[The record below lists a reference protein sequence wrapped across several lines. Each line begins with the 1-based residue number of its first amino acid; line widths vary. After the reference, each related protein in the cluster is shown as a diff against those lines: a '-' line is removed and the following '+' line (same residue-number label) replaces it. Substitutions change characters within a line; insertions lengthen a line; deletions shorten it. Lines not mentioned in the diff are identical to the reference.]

1 MRKPIIFILF
11 ILQIVTS
18 ATIAQDVVFSA
29 SARDVV
35 RTGER
40 FQIIYTLNA
49 NGKEFRT
56 PDMKDFM
63 VISGPHTSQSSSIQ
77 IINGKVSRSV
87 ENSYTLYVVGNK
99 DGIFTI
105 PPATIKVDDKTYK
118 SNAVKIQVVK
128 SNNQAQQ
135 QGSSG
140 GSNARSGSSTPSS
153 NSSTDIKDDV
163 FIRVLVDKRNP
174 GQGEQILATYK
185 LYFRINISSPQFNKE
200 PSFPG
205 FWVNNLLKNSTSY
218 KQYEETYKGKRYN
231 VAEIKKYALF
241 PQRSGKLV
249 IEPAEAMCQAQL
261 KTKTQRRSND
271 PFFDNFFNDPFY
283 NRYKTVDLNLT
294 TKPITI
300 NVKPLPSQNMP
311 ADFNGAVGE
320 FDFSS
325 SIDKSECKANDAI
338 TLKFTVSGK
347 GNVELVDKLEVSF
360 PPDFEVYD
368 PKISKKI
375 TTTQYSVSGR
385 KTFEYLIIPR
395 NPGSFN
401 IPPVKFSYYS
411 LKKKKYITL
420 QSPEYNIIVAKGD
433 GSSSGVSYSD
443 INQKDINYIGTDI
456 RHIKITDS
464 NLKPI
469 GLFFFNSLSFYIW
482 LFAPVVLFI
491 LFVVFWKKE
500 FEKRSNAA
508 LMRNRKA
515 TKVAHSKLKKAHSFM
530 KERKKD
536 EFFIEISQALWGY
549 LSDKFSIPLSNLS
562 IDTVHDIMINKDVK
576 EDSVKTF
583 IDTLNNCEFARFAP
597 GGSADTMENIYN
609 EAVNAISLLESELK

>member
-1 MRKPIIFILF
+1 MRKSVIFILF
-11 ILQIVTS
+11 ILQIVAS
-18 ATIAQDVVFSA
+18 AANAQNVVFSA

-40 FQIIYTLNA
+40 FQITYTLNA
-49 NGKEFRT
+49 DGKEFRT

-87 ENSYTLYVVGNK
+87 ENTFTLYVVGNK
-99 DGIFTI
+99 EGIFTI
-105 PPATIKVDDKTYK
+105 PPATIKVDGKEYK
-118 SNAVKIQVVK
+118 SNELKIQVVK

-135 QGSSG
+135 QGNRG
-140 GSNARSGSSTPSS
+140 NSNVNRGSSSS
-153 NSSTDIKDDV
+153 NTSTDIKDDV
-163 FIRVLVDKRNP
+163 FIRVVVDKRNP
-174 GQGEQILATYK
+174 MLGEQVLVTYK
-185 LYFRINISSPQFNKE
+185 LYYRVNISSPQFNKE
-200 PSFPG
+200 PAFPG
-205 FWVNNLLKNSTSY
+205 FWVNNLLKDIKSY

-241 PQRSGKLV
+241 PQRSGKLT
-249 IEPAEAMCQAQL
+249 IESAEAICQAQL
-261 KTKTQRRSND
+261 KTKAQRRTND
-271 PFFDNFFNDPFY
+271 PFFDSFFNDPFF

-294 TKPITI
+294 TNPLTI

-311 ADFNGAVGE
+311 AEFSGAVGE

-325 SIDKSECKANDAI
+325 SIDKNECKTNDAI

-347 GNVELVDKLEVSF
+347 GNVELIDKLNVKF

-395 NPGSFN
+395 NPGNFK

-420 QSPEYNIIVAKGD
+420 QSPEYDISVAKGD
-433 GSSSGVSYSD
+433 GSSSGVVYSN

-456 RHIKITDS
+456 RHIKVSETH
-464 NLKPI
+464 LKPI
-469 GLFFFNSLSFYIW
+469 GVFFFNSPAFYLW
-482 LFAPVVLFI
+482 LAAPVILFI
-491 LFVVFWKKE
+491 LFVIFWKKE
-500 FEKRSNAA
+500 FEKRSNIA

-515 TKVAHSKLKKAHSFM
+515 TKVAHSRLKKAHTFM
-530 KERKKD
+530 KEGKKD
-536 EFFIEISQALWGY
+536 EFFVEISQALWGY

-562 IDTVHDIMINKDVK
+562 MDTVNETLKNKGVK
-576 EDSVKTF
+576 EESVKVF

-597 GGSADTMENIYN
+597 GDSSGTMDNIYN

>member
-1 MRKPIIFILF
+1 MRKSVIFILF
-11 ILQIVTS
+11 IIQIVTS
-18 ATIAQDVVFSA
+18 AAIAQDVVFSA

-40 FQIIYTLNA
+40 FQITYTLNA
-49 NGKEFRT
+49 DGKEFRT
-56 PDMKDFM
+56 PDMKNFM

-87 ENSYTLYVVGNK
+87 ENSYTLYVIGNK
-99 DGIFTI
+99 EGIFTI
-105 PPATIKVDDKTYK
+105 PPATIKVNGKEYK
-118 SNAVKIQVVK
+118 SNELKIQVVK
-128 SNNQAQQ
+128 SNSQTQQ
-135 QGSSG
+135 QGKSG
-140 GSNARSGSSTPSS
+140 NNNVNRGSTSS
-153 NSSTDIKDDV
+153 NTSSDIKDDV
-163 FIRVLVDKRNP
+163 FIRVVVDKRNP
-174 GQGEQILATYK
+174 MLGEQVLVTYK
-185 LYFRINISSPQFNKE
+185 LYYRVNISSPQFNKE
-200 PSFPG
+200 PAFPG
-205 FWVNNLLKNSTSY
+205 FWVNNLLKDVKSY

-241 PQRSGKLV
+241 PQRSGKLT
-249 IEPAEAMCQAQL
+249 IEPAEAICQAQL
-261 KTKTQRRSND
+261 KTKTQRRTND
-271 PFFDNFFNDPFY
+271 PFFDNFFNDPFF

-294 TKPITI
+294 TSPLTI

-311 ADFNGAVGE
+311 AEFSGAVGE

-325 SIDKSECKANDAI
+325 SIDKKECKANDAI

-347 GNVELVDKLEVSF
+347 GNVELIDKLDVKF

-395 NPGSFN
+395 NPGKFK

-420 QSPEYNIIVAKGD
+420 QSPEYDISVAKGD
-433 GSSSGVSYSD
+433 GSSSGVTYSS

-456 RHIKITDS
+456 RHIKI
-464 NLKPI
+464 NKVHLKPV
-469 GLFFFNSLSFYIW
+469 GVFFFNSLSFYLW
-482 LFAPVVLFI
+482 LISPVILFI
-491 LFVVFWKKE
+491 LFVIFWKKE
-500 FEKRSNAA
+500 FEKRSNIA

-515 TKVAHSKLKKAHSFM
+515 TKVAHSRLKKAHTFM
-530 KERKKD
+530 KEGKKD
-536 EFFIEISQALWGY
+536 EFFVEISQALWGY

-562 IDTVHDIMINKDVK
+562 MDTVHETLINKGVK
-576 EDSVKTF
+576 EESVKIF

-597 GGSADTMENIYN
+597 ADSSGTMENIYN

>member
-1 MRKPIIFILF
+1 MRKSVIFILF
-11 ILQIVTS
+11 IFQIVAS
-18 ATIAQDVVFSA
+18 AAIAQDVVFRA

-40 FQIIYTLNA
+40 FQITYTLNA
-49 NGKEFRT
+49 DGKEFRT
-56 PDMKDFM
+56 PDMKNFM

-87 ENSYTLYVVGNK
+87 ENSFTLYVIGNK
-99 DGIFTI
+99 EGIFTI
-105 PPATIKVDDKTYK
+105 PPATVKVDGKEYK
-118 SNAVKIQVVK
+118 SNELKIQVVK
-128 SNNQAQQ
+128 SNSQAQQ
-135 QGSSG
+135 QGNSNR
-140 GSNARSGSSTPSS
+140 SNANPGSTSNN
-153 NSSTDIKDDV
+153 NSSDIKDDV
-163 FIRVLVDKRNP
+163 FIRVVVDKTNP
-174 GQGEQILATYK
+174 VLGEQVLVTYK
-185 LYFRINISSPQFNKE
+185 LYYRINISSPQFNKE
-200 PSFPG
+200 PAFPG
-205 FWVNNLLKNSTSY
+205 FWVNNLLKDVKSY
-218 KQYEETYKGKRYN
+218 KQYEETYNGRRYN

-261 KTKTQRRSND
+261 KTKTQRRTND
-271 PFFDNFFNDPFY
+271 PFFDNFFNDPFF

-294 TKPITI
+294 TRAVTI
-300 NVKPLPSQNMP
+300 NVKPLPSQNRP
-311 ADFNGAVGE
+311 AEFNGAVGE

-325 SIDKSECKANDAI
+325 SLDKTECKANDAI

-347 GNVELVDKLEVSF
+347 GNIELVDKPDVKF

-395 NPGSFN
+395 NPGNFK

-411 LKKKKYITL
+411 LKKKKYVTL
-420 QSPEYNIIVAKGD
+420 QSPEYDITVAKGD
-433 GSSSGVSYSD
+433 GTSSGVTYSN

-456 RHIKITDS
+456 RHIKISETH
-464 NLKPI
+464 LKPI
-469 GLFFFNSLSFYIW
+469 GVFFFNSTAFYIW
-482 LFAPVVLFI
+482 LIAPVVLFI

-500 FEKRSNAA
+500 FEKRSNIA

-515 TKVAHSKLKKAHSFM
+515 TKVAHSRLKKAHTFM
-530 KERKKD
+530 KEQKKD
-536 EFFIEISQALWGY
+536 EFFVEISQALWGY

-562 IDTVHDIMINKDVK
+562 MDTVHDTLINKGVK
-576 EDSVKTF
+576 EESVKIF

-597 GGSADTMENIYN
+597 ADSSGTMENIYN

>member
-1 MRKPIIFILF
+1 MRKSVIFILF
-11 ILQIVTS
+11 ILQIVAS
-18 ATIAQDVVFSA
+18 AANAQNVVFSA

-40 FQIIYTLNA
+40 FQITYTLNA
-49 NGKEFRT
+49 DGKEFRT

-87 ENSYTLYVVGNK
+87 ENTFTLYVVGNK
-99 DGIFTI
+99 EGIFTI
-105 PPATIKVDDKTYK
+105 PPATIKVDGKEYK
-118 SNAVKIQVVK
+118 SNELKIQVVK

-135 QGSSG
+135 QGNRG
-140 GSNARSGSSTPSS
+140 NSNVNRGSSSS
-153 NSSTDIKDDV
+153 NTSTDIKDDV
-163 FIRVLVDKRNP
+163 FIRVVVDKRNP
-174 GQGEQILATYK
+174 MLGEQVLVTYK
-185 LYFRINISSPQFNKE
+185 LYYRVNISSPQFNKE
-200 PSFPG
+200 PAFPG
-205 FWVNNLLKNSTSY
+205 FWVNNLLKDIKSY

-241 PQRSGKLV
+241 PQRSGKLT
-249 IEPAEAMCQAQL
+249 IESAEAICQAQL
-261 KTKTQRRSND
+261 KTKAQRRTND
-271 PFFDNFFNDPFY
+271 PFFDSFFNDPFF

-294 TKPITI
+294 TNPLTI

-311 ADFNGAVGE
+311 AEFSGAVGE

-325 SIDKSECKANDAI
+325 SIDKNECKTNDAI

-347 GNVELVDKLEVSF
+347 GNVELIDKLNVKF

-395 NPGSFN
+395 NPGNFK

-420 QSPEYNIIVAKGD
+420 QSPEYDISVAKGD
-433 GSSSGVSYSD
+433 GSSSGVVYSN

-456 RHIKITDS
+456 RHIKVSETH
-464 NLKPI
+464 LKPI
-469 GLFFFNSLSFYIW
+469 SVFFFNSPAFYLW
-482 LFAPVVLFI
+482 LAAPVILFI
-491 LFVVFWKKE
+491 LFVIFWKKE
-500 FEKRSNAA
+500 FEKRSNIA

-515 TKVAHSKLKKAHSFM
+515 TKVAHSRLKKAHTFM
-530 KERKKD
+530 KEGKKD
-536 EFFIEISQALWGY
+536 EFFVEISQALWGY

-562 IDTVHDIMINKDVK
+562 MDTVNETLKNKGVK
-576 EDSVKTF
+576 EESVKVF

-597 GGSADTMENIYN
+597 GDSSGTMDNIYN